1 MNAVKSNFE
10 TCASLIL
17 EADMDIALI
26 CNTFDKT
33 QKIHSVFKREIINQN
48 KDVLKSAQRIFDVK
62 NRFFA

>member
-1 MNAVKSNFE
+1 
-10 TCASLIL
+10 
-17 EADMDIALI
+17 MDIALI